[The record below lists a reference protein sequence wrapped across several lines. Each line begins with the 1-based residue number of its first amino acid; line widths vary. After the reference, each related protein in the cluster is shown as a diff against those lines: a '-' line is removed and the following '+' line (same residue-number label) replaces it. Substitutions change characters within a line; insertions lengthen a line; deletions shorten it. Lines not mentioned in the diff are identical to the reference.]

1 MGKGGSRPPS
11 QPTEQN
17 ITQTSLPDYYEPYA
31 TRLIQRAEAESKR
44 GYQPYEGQR
53 LASENTDTAASRAL
67 ARQVAGSPIAGF
79 DQATAGT
86 TTAMNRALQGIG
98 FQTQD
103 FDSAQAQKYMD
114 PYLQNVLDVQK
125 QAAITD
131 FDRAQ
136 AARDAS
142 AVQAGAF
149 GGSRGAVQQALAAE
163 GLQDKLADITATG
176 RQKAFEQAQRQF
188 GADRDARMAAE
199 RLGLGAADALTQQGA
214 QLAQLGEKA
223 RAGDIES
230 AQLLEKIAKD
240 RQAREQAGLDLSY
253 EDFVRQRDFPKEQLQ
268 FYSSILRGIPVQPST
283 ETTKFQ
289 QYNPVKDLL
298 GTGIAGLG
306 LYKGITGA

>member
-44 GYQPYEGQR
+44 GYQPFEGQR

-103 FDSAQAQKYMD
+103 FDTAAAQKYMS
-114 PYLQNVLDVQK
+114 PYEQNVMDYQK

-163 GLQDKLADITATG
+163 GLQDKLAEITATG